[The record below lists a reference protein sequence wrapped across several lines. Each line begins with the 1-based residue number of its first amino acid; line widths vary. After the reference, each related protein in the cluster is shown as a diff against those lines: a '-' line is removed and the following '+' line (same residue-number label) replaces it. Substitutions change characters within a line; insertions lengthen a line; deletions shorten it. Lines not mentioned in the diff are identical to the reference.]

1 MVVSCELPTDK
12 KSSPKLLVS
21 EKPSRIS
28 HFDFKDSKELMTKV
42 ANIKDSNMKV
52 WHIGKAEHDNYLGIG
67 LELQD
72 TGRKGSG

>member
-1 MVVSCELPTDK
+1 
-12 KSSPKLLVS
+12 
-21 EKPSRIS
+21 
-28 HFDFKDSKELMTKV
+28 MTKV